1 MGFLICV
8 QNAWPALN
16 MYVNSGQTKVKHFI
30 AFRDKAPYGMGN
42 GMPCGACREFFYQLN
57 EENEKMEIME
67 DFEQRK
73 TVTLKELMP
82 NWWGK
87 DRYAEAKA
95 K

>member
-1 MGFLICV
+1 
-8 QNAWPALN
+8 
-16 MYVNSGQTKVKHFI
+16 
-30 AFRDKAPYGMGN
+30 
-42 GMPCGACREFFYQLN
+42 MPCGACREFFYQLN

>member
-1 MGFLICV
+1 MRKI
-8 QNAWPALN
+8 LN
-16 MYVNSGQTKVKHFI
+16 IT
-30 AFRDKAPYGMGN
+30 D
-42 GMPCGACREFFYQLN
+42 FYTN

-73 TVTLKELMP
+73 TVTLKELLP